1 MQNIRSVRIE
11 KQFSQDYVAAKL
23 NISQNA
29 YSKMELGRTEIPVER
44 LLNLARILEVELV
57 ELLNQEKPEKIAPN
71 IIRMKSNSLF
81 E

>member
-23 NISQNA
+23 RISQNA

-44 LLNLARILEVELV
+44 LLNLVTILEVELA
-57 ELLNQEKPEKIAPN
+57 ELLNPLKPVRIAAN
-71 IIRMKSNSLF
+71 VIRMKSNSLCR
-81 E
+81 